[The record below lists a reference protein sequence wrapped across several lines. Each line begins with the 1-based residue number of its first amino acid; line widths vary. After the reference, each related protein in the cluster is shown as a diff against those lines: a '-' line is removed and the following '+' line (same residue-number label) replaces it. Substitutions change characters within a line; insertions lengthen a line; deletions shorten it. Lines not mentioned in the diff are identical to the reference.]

1 VLKMDQGN
9 KIGKIKDYD
18 GFAGTI
24 ITEQQDYIF
33 NKNDVEELND
43 ENIQDGDLVTFA
55 ENTVTFGDE
64 QIKVARFVKVLKK
77 NKN

>member
-1 VLKMDQGN
+1 MDQGN

-33 NKNDVEELND
+33 NKNDVEELD
-43 ENIQDGDLVTFA
+43 DDSIQDGDLVTFA